1 MIKIIL
7 KSTYD
12 DMKNQIAQGE
22 AGTLRENREKNKI
35 KKEFDIFR
43 EEHQSEIGIKNNE
56 IRRLEKRIETLINEN
71 SQKNEA
77 LEKTIN
83 EKEELLLIVDSLKKL
98 NRSYL
103 ATREKLSKHLQKIKK
118 ESKENEK
125 LVQKLQNSVDA
136 KERVIVEYEKAI
148 EDLESKNQ
156 IQSEKI
162 QELSKKIEH
171 ETIEYENDG
180 LPKQTKQSLKSKR
193 KIRRR

>member
-22 AGTLRENREKNKI
+22 AGTFRENREKNKI
-35 KKEFDIFR
+35 KKEFEVFK
-43 EEHQSEIGIKNNE
+43 EEHKAEIDIKNKEIG
-56 IRRLEKRIETLINEN
+56 RLEKRIETLTNEN

-77 LEKTIN
+77 LELTIN
-83 EKEELLLIVDSLKKL
+83 EKEELLLTVDSLKKL

-103 ATREKLSKHLQKIKK
+103 ATREKLSKHLKEVKK
-118 ESKENEK
+118 AAKETQK
-125 LVQKLQNSVDA
+125 LVQKLLNNIDA
-136 KERVIVEYEKAI
+136 KDRVIVEYKMALEEAEK
-148 EDLESKNQ
+148 KNQ
-156 IQSEKI
+156 IQAEKVK
-162 QELSKKIEH
+162 ELSQKVEH

-180 LPKQTKQSLKSKR
+180 LPKPTKQSLKSKR